1 MTILS
6 FNEFLELDELRTPRE
21 KDAAGYGGL
30 KTPKEGGLKTPK
42 EGGLLTPREK
52 AERAREAKKKY
63 QSNQ

>member
-1 MTILS
+1 MS
-6 FNEFLELDELRTPRE
+6 SEHRVKKKRR
-21 KDAAGYGGL
+21 GYGL
-30 KTPKEGGLKTPK
+30 KTPREGGLKTPK